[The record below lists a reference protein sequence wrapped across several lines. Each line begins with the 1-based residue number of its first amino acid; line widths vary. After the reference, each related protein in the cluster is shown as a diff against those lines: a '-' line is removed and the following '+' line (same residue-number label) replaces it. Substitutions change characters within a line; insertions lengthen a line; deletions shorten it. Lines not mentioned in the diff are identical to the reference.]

1 MSVQKRS
8 GHAIVLGSSIAGLLA
23 ARALSESFEKVTVF
37 DRDSLPDNHDNR
49 RGVPHGDHTHGLL
62 AFGRKALEELFD
74 GFADGISAL
83 GALPVDLGRD
93 LIWFGDGL
101 RFPRQDTD
109 LQGLCVSRPT
119 LEGYLRDRVRELS
132 NVVIQDRTEALG
144 LLTDADR
151 RRVTGARVLPRGGPL
166 MLRGGQAVEV
176 PADLVVDATG
186 RGNRGPTWL
195 AELGY
200 AKPTE
205 EAVDAVAGYATRV
218 YRRVPGDA
226 PFAGVVL
233 NPWPDNPEGAV
244 AVAVDGDRWM
254 VTLIGYG
261 NDHFPPTDPDA
272 FLDFLKRLPQPDLY
286 DLFSTAEP
294 LSPPLRMRLPVS
306 VRRRYERMRELP
318 DGFISIGDAIC
329 AFNPA
334 YGQGMT
340 VASAEALV
348 LRDCLAGGGRK
359 GLPRRY
365 YAKVAKLINVP
376 WDMAVGA
383 DLRYGHVVGARS
395 GKTNF
400 LNGYIARLF
409 VAASR
414 QPLVAKAFLSV
425 ANLMAPPPKLV
436 APSVLARVLA
446 YGRKPQTGVAAATPV
461 RELEP
466 IR

>member
-1 MSVQKRS
+1 VSVNQRS

-23 ARALSESFEKVTVF
+23 ARVLSESFEKVTVF
-37 DRDSLPDNHDNR
+37 DRDALPDNHDNR

-74 GFADGISAL
+74 GFAAGISAL
-83 GALPVDLGRD
+83 GALPIDLGRD

-101 RFPRQDTD
+101 RFPRQDT
-109 LQGLCVSRPT
+109 GLLGLGISRPT
-119 LEGYLRDRVRELS
+119 LEGYLRDRVRQLS
-132 NVVIQDRTEALG
+132 NVVIQDRTEAVG
-144 LLTDADR
+144 LLAGDNR
-151 RRVTGARVLPRGGPL
+151 RRVTGARVLPRGG
-166 MLRGGQAVEV
+166 QATEV
-176 PADLVVDATG
+176 PADLVIDATG

-200 AKPTE
+200 AKPVE

-226 PFAGVVL
+226 DFAGVVL
-233 NPWPDNPEGAV
+233 NPWPEHPEGAV

-254 VTLIGYG
+254 VTLVGYG
-261 NDHFPPTDPDA
+261 NSHFPPTDPDDFLD
-272 FLDFLKRLPQPDLY
+272 FLDFLKRLPQPELY
-286 DLFSTAEP
+286 ELFSTAEP
-294 LSPPLRMRLPVS
+294 LGPPLRMRLPVS

-318 DGFISIGDAIC
+318 EGFISIGDAIC

-340 VASAEALV
+340 VAAAEALV
-348 LRDCLAGGGRK
+348 LRDCLAEGRK
-359 GLPRRY
+359 ALPRRY

-383 DLRYGHVVGARS
+383 DLRYGHVIGARS
-395 GKTNF
+395 GKTAF

-414 QPLVAKAFLSV
+414 KPLVAKAFLAV
-425 ANLMAPPPKLV
+425 ANLMAPPPKLF
-436 APSVLARVLA
+436 APPILARVLA
-446 YGRKPQTGVAAATPV
+446 HGRKPMVEALAPLTV

-466 IR
+466 TR